1 MPRQPAG
8 AAAASRRD
16 RPDIPAQARTRSP
29 NRSSRSSPKPTAA
42 PARRDFSSGRA
53 ASGATGGTPAASDDT
68 TGIASTIA
76 VNPAVVTSEGGDA
89 TKLRDG
95 SISGITDLN
104 TSGNSGFSDNLDALY
119 QALTE
124 QRSFSSDA
132 GLSTSQSLTD
142 YASAS
147 IGWLE
152 QYRSDATSASETTAA
167 ALSRSDEAYS
177 NETGVNLD
185 EELTLLWT
193 SNNPTKRRRRSNV
206 IDEMF
211 QSFLD
216 MAG

>member
-1 MPRQPAG
+1 VW
-8 AAAASRRD
+8 
-16 RPDIPAQARTRSP
+16 T
-29 NRSSRSSPKPTAA
+29 T
-42 PARRDFSSGRA
+42 

-68 TGIASTIA
+68 TGIASTIS

-104 TSGNSGFSDNLDALY
+104 TSGDSGFSDNLDALY
-119 QALTE
+119 EALTE

-132 GLSTSQSLTD
+132 GLSTTQSLTD

-185 EELTLLWT
+185 EELTLLLDIEQ
-193 SNNPTKRRRRSNV
+193 SYKAATKILNV

-211 QSFLD
+211 QSLLD
-216 MAG
+216 IAS